1 MSVNARNAQ
10 SGTLADAVLPG
21 HDGLARDALL
31 VLAFAALMPLL
42 ARVAIPLPFTPVPI
56 TGQTFGVLLAGA
68 LLGPRRGALAMVAY
82 LAEGLAGLPVFASGT
97 SAWSPS
103 RAGVPVI
110 VGPSAGY
117 LLSSPIAAFA
127 VGFLAE
133 RGWDR
138 RFWRAVAA
146 MLVGEAVIYL
156 VGLPWLGAYVGMER
170 AVPLGLLP
178 FVPGDA
184 LKLLLAAA
192 LLPAAWRLLGATDPF
207 WPGPRSATTGTGT
220 WRR

>member
-1 MSVNARNAQ
+1 MSTQVRSMA
-10 SGTLADAVLPG
+10 LADAVLPG
-21 HDGLARDALL
+21 RRGLSRDILL

-42 ARVAIPLPFTPVPI
+42 ARIAIPLPFTPVPI

-68 LLGPRRGALAMVAY
+68 LLGPRRGALAMLVY
-82 LAEGLAGLPVFASGT
+82 LAEGLAGLPVFAGGT

-207 WPGPRSATTGTGT
+207 WPGPGTAATGSGR

>member
-1 MSVNARNAQ
+1 MSTQVRSMA
-10 SGTLADAVLPG
+10 LADAVLPG
-21 HDGLARDALL
+21 RRGLSRDILL

-42 ARVAIPLPFTPVPI
+42 ARIAIPLPFTPVPI

-68 LLGPRRGALAMVAY
+68 LLGPRRGALAMLVY
-82 LAEGLAGLPVFASGT
+82 LAEGLAGLPVFAGGT

>member
-1 MSVNARNAQ
+1 MRTVDARNARL
-10 SGTLADAVLPG
+10 GTLADVVLPG
-21 HDGLARDALL
+21 RGGLAWDALL

-68 LLGPRRGALAMVAY
+68 LLGPRRAALAMLVY
-82 LAEGLAGLPVFASGT
+82 LAEGLAGLPVFAGGA

-117 LLSSPIAAFA
+117 LFSYPFAAFA
-127 VGFLAE
+127 VGLLAE

-138 RFWRAVAA
+138 RFRRAAAA

-156 VGLPWLGAYVGMER
+156 GGLPWLALYVGADR
-170 AVPLGLLP
+170 TVPLGLLP

-184 LKLLLAAA
+184 VKLLLAAA
-192 LLPAAWRLLGATDPF
+192 ALPWAWRLLP
-207 WPGPRSATTGTGT
+207 GTGPA
-220 WRR
+220 RSGLGKRSRGEQE

>member
-1 MSVNARNAQ
+1 MSTGVR
-10 SGTLADAVLPG
+10 SMTLADAVLPG
-21 HDGLARDALL
+21 RRGLSRDIIL

-42 ARVAIPLPFTPVPI
+42 ARIAVPLPFTPVPI

-68 LLGPRRGALAMVAY
+68 LLGPRRGALALLVY
-82 LAEGLAGLPVFASGT
+82 LAEGLAGLPVFAGGA

-117 LLSSPIAAFA
+117 LLSYPLAAFA
-127 VGFLAE
+127 VGFLAA

-146 MLVGEAVIYL
+146 MLVGEVVIYL

-178 FVPGDA
+178 FVPGDV
-184 LKLLLAAA
+184 LKLLLAAT
-192 LLPAAWRLLGATDPF
+192 LLPTAWRLLGTTDPF
-207 WPGPRSATTGTGT
+207 WPGPRSATAGTGR

>member
-1 MSVNARNAQ
+1 MAVDARHARA
-10 SGTLADAVLPG
+10 GTMVDAVLPG
-21 HDGLARDALL
+21 RRGLARDAFL

-42 ARVAIPLPFTPVPI
+42 ARIAIPLPFTPVPI

-68 LLGPRRGALAMVAY
+68 LLGPRRAALAMLVY
-82 LAEGLAGLPVFASGT
+82 LAEGLAGLPVFAGGA

-117 LLSSPIAAFA
+117 LFSYPFAAFA
-127 VGFLAE
+127 VGLLAE

-138 RFWRAVAA
+138 RFRRAAAA

-156 VGLPWLGAYVGMER
+156 VGLPWLAFYVGAAR

-184 LKLLLAAA
+184 LKLLLAAVV
-192 LLPAAWRLLGATDPF
+192 LPSAWRLLRPADPA
-207 WPGPRSATTGTGT
+207 PLGSRGTG
-220 WRR
+220 RG

>member
-1 MSVNARNAQ
+1 VSTGVRSM
-10 SGTLADAVLPG
+10 TLADAVLPG
-21 HDGLARDALL
+21 RRGLSRDIFL

-42 ARVAIPLPFTPVPI
+42 ARIAVPLPFTPVPI

-68 LLGPRRGALAMVAY
+68 LLGPRRGALALLVY
-82 LAEGLAGLPVFASGT
+82 LAEGLAGLPVFAGGA

-117 LLSSPIAAFA
+117 LLSYPIAAFA
-127 VGFLAE
+127 VGVLAA

-138 RFWRAVAA
+138 RFWRAAAA
-146 MLVGEAVIYL
+146 MLVGEVVIYL

-192 LLPAAWRLLGATDPF
+192 LLPAAWRLLGTTDPF
-207 WPGPRSATTGTGT
+207 WPGPRSAAAGTGR

>member
-1 MSVNARNAQ
+1 MAVDARQAQ
-10 SGTLADAVLPG
+10 TGTLVDAFLPG
-21 HDGLARDALL
+21 RHKLVQDALL
-31 VLAFAALMPLL
+31 VASFAALMPLL
-42 ARVAIPLPFTPVPI
+42 ARIAVPLPFTPVPI

-68 LLGPRRGALAMVAY
+68 LLGPRRGALAMLLY
-82 LAEGLAGLPVFASGT
+82 LAEGLAGLPVFAGGT

-117 LLSSPIAAFA
+117 LFSYPLAAWA

-138 RFWRAVAA
+138 RFSRAVAS
-146 MLVGEAVIYL
+146 MLVGEAIIYL
-156 VGLPWLGAYVGMER
+156 VGLPWLGTYVGVAR

-192 LLPAAWRLLGATDPF
+192 VLPSAWHLLEAAGSTTR
-207 WPGPRSATTGTGT
+207 RSD
-220 WRR
+220 

>member
-1 MSVNARNAQ
+1 MSTGVR
-10 SGTLADAVLPG
+10 SMTLADAVLPG
-21 HDGLARDALL
+21 RRGLSRDIFL
-31 VLAFAALMPLL
+31 VLAFAVLMPLL
-42 ARVAIPLPFTPVPI
+42 ARIAVPLPFTPVPI

-68 LLGPRRGALAMVAY
+68 LLGPRRGALALLVY
-82 LAEGLAGLPVFASGT
+82 LAEGLAGLPVFAGGA

-117 LLSSPIAAFA
+117 LLSYPLAAFA

-146 MLVGEAVIYL
+146 MLVGEVVIYL

-178 FVPGDA
+178 FMPGDV
-184 LKLLLAAA
+184 LKLLLAAT
-192 LLPAAWRLLGATDPF
+192 LLPTAWRLLGATDPF
-207 WPGPRSATTGTGT
+207 WPEPRSAPAGTGR